1 MDETT
6 TRIMTITK
14 QLVPDAKIIL
24 FGSRARGDYT
34 KESDFDIAVIT
45 PQATDKRTLFSKLN
59 KAIYQEIRKPIDL
72 VLYTPEEY
80 EQGKY
85 GFLPELIEKE
95 GIELKAP

>member
-1 MDETT
+1 MDKKKYL
-6 TRIMTITK
+6 TRLIHEELPGARI
-14 QLVPDAKIIL
+14 LL
-24 FGSRARGDYT
+24 FGSRARGDHT
-34 KESDFDIAVIT
+34 QTSDYDLAVISE
-45 PQATDKRTLFSKLN
+45 QAIDKKTLFSTLN
-59 KAIYQEIRKPIDL
+59 KKIIEELNIPIDL

>member
-1 MDETT
+1 MD
-6 TRIMTITK
+6 TK
-14 QLVPDAKIIL
+14 QHLTRLIHEELPGAKILL
-24 FGSRARGDYT
+24 FGSRARGDHT
-34 KESDFDIAVIT
+34 QTSDYDLAVISEE
-45 PQATDKRTLFSKLN
+45 ATDKKTLFSTLN
-59 KAIYQEIRKPIDL
+59 KKIIQELNIPIDL